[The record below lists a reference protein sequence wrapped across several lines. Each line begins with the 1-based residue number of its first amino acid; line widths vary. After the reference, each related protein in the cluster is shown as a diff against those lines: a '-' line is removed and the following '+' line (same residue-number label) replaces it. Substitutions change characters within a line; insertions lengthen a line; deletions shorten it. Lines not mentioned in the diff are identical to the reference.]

1 MSGWKASVL
10 HSSKP
15 GRRQRRRRR
24 LQARSITPALLPVG
38 GQLTPTAHRPSVYH
52 VRAKPKSSP
61 TTKNVTELEP
71 GNVMTTPTRDGNK
84 FSSLN
89 PRLPSS
95 HTFISRYSLVDIC
108 AVERRRNVH
117 CIYIPFAVFCR
128 CPTLV
133 AITLRQ
139 IKHLSQA
146 LNGSIILM

>member
-15 GRRQRRRRR
+15 GRRRRRRRRRR
-24 LQARSITPALLPVG
+24 LQARSITPALLPVV

-108 AVERRRNVH
+108 AVERRRTL
-117 CIYIPFAVFCR
+117 YIGLYSVRRFLPMSYARRYYVKTNKTFIASTER
-128 CPTLV
+128 
-133 AITLRQ
+133 
-139 IKHLSQA
+139 
-146 LNGSIILM
+146 

>member
-1 MSGWKASVL
+1 VSVRYRGIRCPRSSRWWGMSVWKASVL

-15 GRRQRRRRR
+15 GRRRRRR
-24 LQARSITPALLPVG
+24 LQVRSITPALLPVV

-108 AVERRRNVH
+108 AVERRR
-117 CIYIPFAVFCR
+117 IYISFAIFC
-128 CPTLV
+128 
-133 AITLRQ
+133 
-139 IKHLSQA
+139 
-146 LNGSIILM
+146 